1 MKIISRKSTLAKIQ
15 ARLVA
20 DKINTKVDDF
30 KFELITKET
39 SGDIDLMTPLHQM
52 PDAGV
57 FTNDIREELL
67 NLNADIAVHSWKDLP
82 VEMLEGTEIF
92 STIEREDPRDLLFFK
107 STSLSKKNIT
117 IFTSSPRRKE
127 NLSNFLPF
135 AFPWTLEEITFK
147 DIRGNI
153 QTRRR

>member
-107 STSLSKKNIT
+107 SSSIRKHLKK
-117 IFTSSPRRKE
+117 
-127 NLSNFLPF
+127 
-135 AFPWTLEEITFK
+135 
-147 DIRGNI
+147 
-153 QTRRR
+153 

>member
-20 DKINTKVDDF
+20 DKINAKVDDF

-39 SGDIDLMTPLHQM
+39 SGDIDLTTPLHQM

-67 NLNADIAVHSWKDLP
+67 NFNADIAVHSWKDLP
-82 VEMLEGTEIF
+82 VEMLEGTEIY

-117 IFTSSPRRKE
+117 ILTSSPRRKE
-127 NLSNFLPF
+127 KL
-135 AFPWTLEEITFK
+135 
-147 DIRGNI
+147 
-153 QTRRR
+153 